1 MKKHAFSHQN
11 NTLNNSHVM
20 DNGEDMETVN
30 DLSLVAQIDWTYLL
44 SKIALVL
51 AVLVTAFGGWH

>member
-1 MKKHAFSHQN
+1 
-11 NTLNNSHVM
+11 
-20 DNGEDMETVN
+20 METVN